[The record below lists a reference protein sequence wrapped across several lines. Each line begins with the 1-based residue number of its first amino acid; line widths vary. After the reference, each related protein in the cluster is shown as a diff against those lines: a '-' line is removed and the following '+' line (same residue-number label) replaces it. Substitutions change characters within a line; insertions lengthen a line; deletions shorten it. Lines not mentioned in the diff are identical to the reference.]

1 MKKSFLY
8 TRTGDKGSTS
18 LVGGM
23 RVAKNSPRVC
33 AYGDVDE
40 LNAEI
45 GLVASVA
52 ASERGAEHDVALLT
66 HVSYVMFN
74 IGAHLASPP
83 DPHLPTASEAPVS
96 DGEIIALEQRIDT
109 LDALLPPQRT
119 FILPGGS
126 VAASHAHV
134 ARTVCRRAER
144 SILTLIDVEGECVH
158 PSVLTYINRLSDY
171 LFILARALN
180 NMAGVADI
188 PWVKSS
194 EF

>member
-40 LNAEI
+40 LNAQI

-119 FILPGGS
+119 FILPAGVWLHRMPMWHGPCAVAPSGPYSRSPMWRGS
-126 VAASHAHV
+126 V
-134 ARTVCRRAER
+134 CIRR
-144 SILTLIDVEGECVH
+144 C
-158 PSVLTYINRLSDY
+158 
-171 LFILARALN
+171 
-180 NMAGVADI
+180 
-188 PWVKSS
+188 
-194 EF
+194 